1 MDVGI
6 DNDQG
11 EQGCKRQRLRLHTPF
26 GGGFYFNYLF
36 DLTRKK

>member
-11 EQGCKRQRLRLHTPF
+11 EQGCKRQRLRLYTLLEEAF
-26 GGGFYFNYLF
+26 ILIIC
-36 DLTRKK
+36 LI